1 MYYIN
6 TLKQEFGTAKT
17 YGGGSICYGNA
28 FIAPSTKVSG
38 LHAICQTIN
47 LSSTGL
53 KVHKPLFYLS
63 GSALFAQ
70 TKSIFSTVSI
80 HCAPEMSEID
90 CIGRIE
96 SFWPKFVRG
105 W

>member
-1 MYYIN
+1 M
-6 TLKQEFGTAKT
+6 LKQEFGTAKT

-28 FIAPSTKVSG
+28 FIAPSTKVLG

-53 KVHKPLFYLS
+53 KVHTPLFYLS

-70 TKSIFSTVSI
+70 TKSIFSERTIRTYLYIALWKIPLVLKGFI
-80 HCAPEMSEID
+80 TLYIF
-90 CIGRIE
+90 
-96 SFWPKFVRG
+96 SFFFRF
-105 W
+105 